1 MGLLGYVIRRV
12 GMAIPTLLLI
22 SVLVFLLVHVMPG
35 GPLAMYAHQ
44 PNITPAQLKVIAH
57 QLGIDRP
64 LPEQYLTWLGSTLT
78 GHYGYSFTY
87 GVRVAALIGE
97 RMPATLLLM
106 GISFAIAVVTSITIG
121 TLSAVYR
128 QTWIDRVLSGLSY
141 VGLGLPS
148 FWLGLILIEIFGV
161 HLGWFPIAGMGSGS
175 FGSDVA
181 HLVMPVVTLTVL
193 FVAQEAR
200 YVRSSMVDVLGRRFM
215 LTARAKGLKGSAV
228 VIRHGLR
235 NGLIP
240 VVTVLAMD
248 AATLFGGAVITES
261 IFSWPGIG
269 RLFLGAVLQGD
280 YPIMLTLI
288 TLLSGLIVL
297 ANIVA
302 DVLYAVIDPRVH
314 YA

>member
-161 HLGWFPIAGMGSGS
+161 HLGWFPISGMGSGS

-215 LTARAKGLKGSAV
+215 LTARAKGLKGSRV

>member
-1 MGLLGYVIRRV
+1 
-12 GMAIPTLLLI
+12 
-22 SVLVFLLVHVMPG
+22 
-35 GPLAMYAHQ
+35 
-44 PNITPAQLKVIAH
+44 
-57 QLGIDRP
+57 
-64 LPEQYLTWLGSTLT
+64 
-78 GHYGYSFTY
+78 
-87 GVRVAALIGE
+87 
-97 RMPATLLLM
+97 
-106 GISFAIAVVTSITIG
+106 
-121 TLSAVYR
+121 
-128 QTWIDRVLSGLSY
+128 
-141 VGLGLPS
+141 
-148 FWLGLILIEIFGV
+148 
-161 HLGWFPIAGMGSGS
+161 MGSGS

-215 LTARAKGLKGSAV
+215 LTARAKGLKGSRV